1 MIGFARPKAALR
13 IRASLDVARKPFR
26 QSAADN
32 ICGEDQADL
41 RAWAYRYDMDSMKK
55 NDRGH
60 WERELPRPFTRK
72 PFLKRQRVEARLLQT
87 RV

>member
-32 ICGEDQADL
+32 ICGEDQADR
-41 RAWAYRYDMDSMKK
+41 RALGLTIRYGFHEK
-55 NDRGH
+55 
-60 WERELPRPFTRK
+60 ERSRPLGAGASQTLHTQTLPQAT
-72 PFLKRQRVEARLLQT
+72 AG
-87 RV
+87 